1 MHSKCILISG
11 ATSGIGLEVLKA
23 MASTGA
29 TIVIGARDEA
39 RARNIACDLM
49 RTTRAIVRVEKL
61 DLGSFD
67 SVRRFVVSFNQLGLT
82 LDILIN
88 NAGLMPCPYDEI
100 NHVDLP
106 FKVNFLSH
114 FLLTELLMPA
124 MGNDARVVSVTSEV
138 YRFSYPGGIRFGHIN
153 DAKGYD
159 AVYSYG
165 QSKLALILWTSS
177 QASSLMQ
184 SRGVQ
189 MFAVH
194 PGSAHTEGAENAR
207 RSSSGWRG
215 SILRCVGAPF
225 VKTVESAAAT
235 IVFCAAHPK
244 AETYAL
250 EGYRYF
256 ASCNPRKTT
265 KLAQDSAL
273 ARRLVDYAQRACGL

>member
-1 MHSKCILISG
+1 MHKKCVVITG
-11 ATSGIGLEVLKA
+11 ATAGIGLEVLGA
-23 MASTGA
+23 FASTGA

-39 RARNIACDLM
+39 RARHVACDLM

-67 SVRRFVVSFNQLGLT
+67 SVRRFVASFMQLGLT

-100 NHVDLP
+100 NHIDLP
-106 FKVNFLSH
+106 FQVNFLSH
-114 FLLTELLMPA
+114 FLLTELLLPNMA
-124 MGNDARVVSVTSEV
+124 TGARVVSVTSEV
-138 YRFSYPGGIRFGHIN
+138 YRFSYAGGIRFGHIN

-165 QSKLALILWTSS
+165 QSKLALMLWTSS
-177 QASSLMQ
+177 QASLMQ

-207 RSSSGWRG
+207 RSNSGWRG
-215 SILRCVGAPF
+215 AILHCMGAPF
-225 VKTVESAAAT
+225 VKSVESAAAT

-250 EGYRYF
+250 EGHRYF
-256 ASCNPRKTT
+256 ASCNPRNTT
-265 KLAQDSAL
+265 KMAEDSAL
-273 ARRLVDYAQRACGL
+273 ARRLVNYAQRACGL